1 MKIKK
6 LCKILALLLIFSNS
20 IASAEIFFSGYTG
33 AKANFNLG
41 KKSESVDPEL
51 ELESYFAGQF
61 NFSENIIGHA
71 EFSLKTFDLIEN
83 SIFKATDSKFQ
94 IDEISV
100 VFRSKGLNS
109 TNYFSIFMGTYEP
122 IGSDIFLR
130 RQFGIQPIMSK
141 ITESWLGIA
150 GSVIYPLFGIG
161 IADVIHFSN
170 QPLALGIYTYFN
182 QELDDSFYIFNA
194 DLRFAGVYR
203 FFTFDLSAGIGT
215 PLQKQSTSDS
225 LLIIKKIYWRVG
237 MNMLVGNAYT
247 NSLFMQAGISDVPFS
262 KAEAEFEF
270 DPNKTYI
277 LFEPRFRTSKFQL
290 DITAF
295 SLPQDTVNDFIFIND
310 TLGINFN
317 VFTDN
322 LYFKNKMF
330 LFGINTAL
338 SFPEKTFMDF
348 EDPAS
353 LFDDYTITIAPYVE
367 TKFYN
372 GEIHTMMQARISDL
386 IKGNW
391 HSAFELNIGFKTQL

>member
-1 MKIKK
+1 
-6 LCKILALLLIFSNS
+6 
-20 IASAEIFFSGYTG
+20 
-33 AKANFNLG
+33 
-41 KKSESVDPEL
+41 
-51 ELESYFAGQF
+51 
-61 NFSENIIGHA
+61 
-71 EFSLKTFDLIEN
+71 
-83 SIFKATDSKFQ
+83 
-94 IDEISV
+94 
-100 VFRSKGLNS
+100 
-109 TNYFSIFMGTYEP
+109 
-122 IGSDIFLR
+122 
-130 RQFGIQPIMSK
+130 
-141 ITESWLGIA
+141 
-150 GSVIYPLFGIG
+150 
-161 IADVIHFSN
+161 
-170 QPLALGIYTYFN
+170 
-182 QELDDSFYIFNA
+182 
-194 DLRFAGVYR
+194 VYR

-247 NSLFMQAGISDVPFS
+247 TSLFMQAGISDVPFS

-348 EDPAS
+348 KDPAS

-372 GEIHTMMQARISDL
+372 GEIHTMMQARLSDL

-391 HSAFELNIGFKTQL
+391 HSAFELNIGYKTQL

>member
-41 KKSESVDPEL
+41 KNSESVDPQL
-51 ELESYFAGQF
+51 SLESYFAGQF

-83 SIFKATDSKFQ
+83 SIFKATDSKFK

-170 QPLALGIYTYFN
+170 QPLDE
-182 QELDDSFYIFNA
+182 ELSIEDINYGLMYGRSVIA
-194 DLRFAGVYR
+194 DFCV
-203 FFTFDLSAGIGT
+203 
-215 PLQKQSTSDS
+215 
-225 LLIIKKIYWRVG
+225 
-237 MNMLVGNAYT
+237 
-247 NSLFMQAGISDVPFS
+247 
-262 KAEAEFEF
+262 
-270 DPNKTYI
+270 
-277 LFEPRFRTSKFQL
+277 
-290 DITAF
+290 
-295 SLPQDTVNDFIFIND
+295 
-310 TLGINFN
+310 
-317 VFTDN
+317 
-322 LYFKNKMF
+322 
-330 LFGINTAL
+330 
-338 SFPEKTFMDF
+338 
-348 EDPAS
+348 
-353 LFDDYTITIAPYVE
+353 
-367 TKFYN
+367 
-372 GEIHTMMQARISDL
+372 
-386 IKGNW
+386 
-391 HSAFELNIGFKTQL
+391 